1 MTPNQPRISPD
12 ERITVNAL
20 ASVDPFA
27 RPGQRPL
34 QQPPSPFVPR
44 KFTHLDGP
52 GDPAPVQQVEQTPLE
67 PADDFV
73 EEVEKPTPEVEPLKV
88 APKLKTLKPPAKR
101 EKKVETVAE
110 AEKPENPIKESRSPE
125 GLPSYRCEFEGR
137 DIMVGFPCYKTTNPV
152 TAFALLALAL
162 DFGRDKIR
170 FDMQCG
176 DAMVYHSR
184 NVIAQKFLETDAKW
198 LLMLDDDIIPCIG
211 RPTWMRHWVQ
221 AARNIPDL
229 PLQRHVVHRLVGSG
243 KSLIGG
249 AYFGRQEG
257 GTIMC
262 SDTSLAS
269 HAKSYSDA
277 VAAVDWVAT
286 GCMLVHRKV
295 FEDIAT
301 AFPELGPKKEG
312 DAFDFFHPLSSNEGE
327 DVSFCRRAAKSGH
340 QPHIDLGLPV
350 FHVGY
355 KTY

>member
-1 MTPNQPRISPD
+1 MNPLQPRISPD

-20 ASVDPFA
+20 SNVDPFA
-27 RPGQRPL
+27 RPGQRVL

-73 EEVEKPTPEVEPLKV
+73 EETEKPQPEIEPLKV
-88 APKLKTLKPPAKR
+88 APKLKSLKPPAK
-101 EKKVETVAE
+101 KAKAVEEPKA
-110 AEKPENPIKESRSPE
+110 ENPITESRSPE

-152 TAFALLALAL
+152 TAFAMLALAL

-170 FDMQCG
+170 FEMNCG
-176 DAMVYHSR
+176 DAMIYHSR

-198 LLMLDDDIIPCIG
+198 LLMMDDDIIPCIG
-211 RPTWMRHWVQ
+211 RPGWMRHWVM
-221 AARNIPDL
+221 AARNIPDA
-229 PLQRHVVHRLVGSG
+229 PLQRHVLHRLVGSG
-243 KSLIGG
+243 KTLIGG

-257 GTIMC
+257 GPLMC
-262 SDTSLAS
+262 SNPDLALQ
-269 HAKSYSDA
+269 AKGNTDA
-277 VAAVDWVAT
+277 AIPVDWVAT

-295 FEDIAT
+295 FEDIQT
-301 AFPELGPKKEG
+301 TYPELAPQKQG
-312 DAFDFFHPLSSNEGE
+312 DPFDFFHPMSGYEGE
-327 DVSFCRRAAKSGH
+327 DVSFCKRATKAGH